1 VALLPRKH
9 PESLQP
15 FIRDPIIVCALSESR
30 HAVFY
35 ERGHGQASRLRHM
48 LHLESPHRNPTR
60 DLRNEWL
67 ENNRRRS
74 LCLPS
79 EGRCKAEPD
88 LRNSLIAE
96 AEAATAP
103 TALPTPSTPTLTR
116 TTRTKS
122 TPTSSAQESPTAPM
136 PQPRGR
142 VVPQLTVGSQQEYD
156 ALTCVGGIGKVPNE
170 CVSRPAHQE
179 CGSRSGGRAN
189 PLEGARA
196 HPTSP
201 FKVRRRWP

>member
-1 VALLPRKH
+1 MRSVALLPRKH

-15 FIRDPIIVCALSESR
+15 FIRDPIIVSALSESR

-35 ERGHGQASRLRHM
+35 ETGHGQASRLRHM

-88 LRNSLIAE
+88 LCNSLTAE
-96 AEAATAP
+96 AEAAHG
-103 TALPTPSTPTLTR
+103 
-116 TTRTKS
+116 
-122 TPTSSAQESPTAPM
+122 SAM
-136 PQPRGR
+136 
-142 VVPQLTVGSQQEYD
+142 
-156 ALTCVGGIGKVPNE
+156 
-170 CVSRPAHQE
+170 
-179 CGSRSGGRAN
+179 
-189 PLEGARA
+189 
-196 HPTSP
+196 
-201 FKVRRRWP
+201 

>member
-1 VALLPRKH
+1 MRSVALLPRKH

-35 ERGHGQASRLRHM
+35 ERDHGQASRLRHM

-96 AEAATAP
+96 AEARR
-103 TALPTPSTPTLTR
+103 LLRQCRERNTR
-116 TTRTKS
+116 SLRQK
-122 TPTSSAQESPTAPM
+122 
-136 PQPRGR
+136 
-142 VVPQLTVGSQQEYD
+142 
-156 ALTCVGGIGKVPNE
+156 
-170 CVSRPAHQE
+170 
-179 CGSRSGGRAN
+179 
-189 PLEGARA
+189 
-196 HPTSP
+196 
-201 FKVRRRWP
+201 RRKR